1 MKNLLFK
8 ILKLLNL
15 YFIYLLLAKTQIVT
29 NYDICPVIVTIV
41 WLPDDEEADGT
52 VMVSDELLEGIV
64 KVLEGKSRV

>member
-1 MKNLLFK
+1 MKNLLIK
-8 ILKLLNL
+8 ILKLLYL
-15 YFIYLLLAKTQIVT
+15 YFICLLFTKTQVIT